1 MDLNTQNNNKKVFE
15 IIFENNVLRV
25 ETGEISRQ
33 ANGSV
38 MLFYKD
44 TVILSVSVCGERKK
58 FLNFLP
64 LTVNYQEKLYAA
76 GKIPGGF
83 LRREGKP
90 SDQEI
95 LCSRLI
101 DRSIR
106 PLFSKNFKNE
116 VQLINMVLSSDPD
129 GNNENIALFGSSL
142 ALLISDIP
150 FFEPVSSVCI
160 GKIGDNLIVNP
171 TTSQRENSSF
181 FLILSGTKDS
191 LNMVE
196 MSSKEISENN
206 FLESIKFGHEII
218 KKLCLFQTEIA
229 NKIGKKKMELPL
241 YSFNK
246 LLKTEIKDQ
255 YFSKIEMILKNK
267 INTNNVKKSD
277 ILKKL
282 KEDVLENYKEK
293 FLTNKK
299 DNLNLLDLE
308 NQKLY
313 LNEVEIIFDF
323 LVRNIIRE
331 TILKEN
337 IRPDGRNS
345 SEIRS
350 ITSRIDILPRTHG
363 SALFTRGGTQSLA
376 IVTLGTL
383 RESKIIDDLS
393 DEVDKRFM
401 IHYNFPAFAVGSVGR
416 YLAPSRREIG
426 HGMLAEKALECVLP
440 SENHFPYSIRVVSE
454 ILDSNGSSS
463 QASVC
468 SSSMALMS
476 AGVPL
481 KSLVAGIAMGLIVD
495 NIDKIKNY
503 TILSDIEGLEDYQGD
518 IDFKIAG
525 TKLGITAL
533 QLDIKIKGITL
544 EIFEKVL
551 KQAKKDRIKIL
562 NEMEKVI
569 NKSRNEVS
577 KYAPKVKMIL
587 INPEKIRDIIG
598 SGGKI
603 INQIIEKH
611 DNVKIDIMQDGK
623 IYIMH
628 QNMEIV
634 DLTITYIKN
643 FLKKIKVETVYEV
656 KILRFVRDKMDK
668 TFGAI
673 AEIFPGVEGF
683 IHISKLENYKVDKVE
698 DVLKIGQVILAKCIK
713 INERGQIDLSKKDV

>member
-1 MDLNTQNNNKKVFE
+1 MDLNTENNNKEVFE
-15 IIFENNVLRV
+15 IIFENNVLRI
-25 ETGEISRQ
+25 EIGEISRQ

-44 TVILSVSVCGERKK
+44 TVILSVSVYGERKK
-58 FLNFLP
+58 YLNFLP

-101 DRSIR
+101 DRTLR
-106 PLFSKNFKNE
+106 PLFSKDFKNE

-150 FFEPVSSVCI
+150 FFEPVSSVCV
-160 GKIGDNLIVNP
+160 GKIDDNLIINP

-181 FLILSGTKDS
+181 FLILSGTKNS

-196 MSSKEISENN
+196 MSSKEISEND

-229 NKIGKKKMELPL
+229 NKIGKTKIKLPL
-241 YSFNK
+241 NNVNT

-267 INTNNVKKSD
+267 FNANDVKKSD

-282 KEDVLENYKEK
+282 KEDLLANYKEK
-293 FLTNKK
+293 FLNNKQ

-323 LVRNIIRE
+323 LVRTIIRE

-363 SALFTRGGTQSLA
+363 SALFTRGGTQSLS

-401 IHYNFPAFAVGSVGR
+401 LHYNFPAFAVGSVGR
-416 YLAPSRREIG
+416 YLSPSRREIG

-440 SENHFPYSIRVVSE
+440 SENDFPYSIRVVSE

-463 QASVC
+463 QASIC
-468 SSSMALMS
+468 ASSMALMA

-481 KSLVAGIAMGLIVD
+481 KSLVAGVAMGLIVD
-495 NIDKIKNY
+495 DIDKINNY

-525 TKLGITAL
+525 TKVGITAL

-569 NKSRNEVS
+569 NKSRNKVS
-577 KYAPKVKMIL
+577 KYAPKVKMIS

-628 QNMEIV
+628 QNMKIV
-634 DLTITYIKN
+634 DLTIIYIRN

-656 KILRFVRDKMDK
+656 KIIRFVKDKIGK
-668 TFGAI
+668 TFGVI

-683 IHISKLENYKVDKVE
+683 IHISKLENYRVDKVE
-698 DVLKIGQVILAKCIK
+698 DVLKIGQIILAKCIK